1 MFALSLK
8 HIVLNSSPSV
18 AVVIL
23 NWNGKHLLE
32 KFLPSVMAS
41 RYDNL
46 SVIVADNAS
55 TDDSL
60 SFLRMNYP
68 GIRLLLSDT
77 NEGFSKGYNSAL
89 KRVEADYYVLLNS
102 DVEVSADWL
111 SPVITFMES
120 DKTIAACQ
128 PKILSFNNKDE
139 FEYAGAAGG
148 WIDSLGYPFTR
159 GRIFETCEK
168 DIGQYNDTQEIFW
181 ATGACLFVRGSVFH
195 EMNGFDEYFFAHQE
209 EIDLCWRMQRA
220 GYKIYAVPSSN
231 VYHVG
236 GGTLPMGD
244 RKKVFLNFRNNLVMM
259 TKNLPAG
266 EVLKKIPVR
275 ILLDMIA
282 AYRALIDTNFSTF
295 ISIASAHLHYLEWL
309 FVGSRG
315 KKLGKKEL
323 SEFQGVYNGSIAWKY
338 FVNKKKTFSEIVYG
352 KK

>member
-1 MFALSLK
+1 MRYCLNI
-8 HIVLNSSPSV
+8 IVLNSLPSV

-23 NWNGKHLLE
+23 NWNGKHFLE
-32 KFLPSVMAS
+32 KFLPSVLAS
-41 RYDNL
+41 QYDTL

-60 SFLRMNYP
+60 SFLRKNYP
-68 GIRLLLSDT
+68 QVRILLSDT

-89 KRVEADYYVLLNS
+89 RRVEADYYVLLNS
-102 DVEVSADWL
+102 DVEVSEGWIE
-111 SPVITFMES
+111 PVISLMES
-120 DKTIAACQ
+120 DKKIAACQ
-128 PKILSFNNKDE
+128 PKILSFDKKDQ

-168 DIGQYNDTQEIFW
+168 DTGQYNTIREIFW
-181 ATGACLFVRGSVFH
+181 ATGASLFIRASVFH

-220 GYKIYAVPSSN
+220 GYKIYAEPSSK

-236 GGTLPMGD
+236 GGTLPMGN

-259 TKNLPAG
+259 VKNLPAT
-266 EVLKKIPVR
+266 EVLWKIPVR
-275 ILLDMIA
+275 IFLDMIA
-282 AYRALIDTNFSTF
+282 AYRALIDANFSTF
-295 ISIASAHLHYLEWL
+295 ISIASAHLHFLEWI
-309 FVGSRG
+309 FTGSRG
-315 KKLGKKEL
+315 KKLNKRNL
-323 SEFQGVYNGSIAWKY
+323 SDLEGVYKGSIAWKY
-338 FVNKKKTFSEIVYG
+338 FINKKKTFSEIVQG

>member
-1 MFALSLK
+1 MNSL
-8 HIVLNSSPSV
+8 PSV

-23 NWNGKHLLE
+23 NWNGRHFLE
-32 KFLPSVMAS
+32 KFLPSVLAS
-41 RYDNL
+41 QYDNL

-60 SFLRMNYP
+60 AFLRQNFP
-68 GIRLLLSDT
+68 GVRLLLSNT

-89 KRVEADYYVLLNS
+89 KRVAADYYILLNS
-102 DVEVSADWL
+102 DVEVSEEWIA
-111 SPVITFMES
+111 PVISLMES
-120 DKTIAACQ
+120 DKKIAACQ
-128 PKILSFNNKDE
+128 PKILSFEKRDH

-148 WIDSLGYPFTR
+148 WIDSFGYPFTR

-168 DIGQYNDTQEIFW
+168 DMGQYNNTQEIFW
-181 ATGACLFVRGSVFH
+181 ATGACLFVRADVFH

-209 EIDLCWRMQRA
+209 EIDLCWRMRRA
-220 GYKIYAVPSSN
+220 GYIIYAVPASK

-259 TKNLPAG
+259 TKNLPVL
-266 EVLKKIPVR
+266 EVLWKIPVR
-275 ILLDMIA
+275 MFLDMIA

-295 ISIASAHLHYLEWL
+295 ISIASAHLYYLEWI
-309 FVGSRG
+309 FIGRRG
-315 KKLGKKEL
+315 KKLAKKRL
-323 SEFQGVYNGSIAWKY
+323 NDFNGVYHGSIAWKY
-338 FVNKKKTFSEIVYG
+338 FVNKKRTFSEIVYD

>member
-1 MFALSLK
+1 MRYRLNI
-8 HIVLNSSPSV
+8 IVLNSSPSV
-18 AVVIL
+18 AIVIL
-23 NWNGKHLLE
+23 NWNGKHFLE
-32 KFLPSVMAS
+32 KFLPSVLAS
-41 RYDNL
+41 QYENL

-60 SFLRMNYP
+60 SFLRKNYP
-68 GIRLLLSDT
+68 QIRLLLSDT

-89 KRVEADYYVLLNS
+89 KRAEADYYILLNS
-102 DVEVSADWL
+102 DVEVSEGWIA
-111 SPVITFMES
+111 PVISLMES
-120 DKTIAACQ
+120 DKKISACQ
-128 PKILSFNNKDE
+128 PKILSFDKKDQ

-168 DIGQYNDTQEIFW
+168 DTGQYNDTRQIFW

-220 GYKIYAVPSSN
+220 GYTIYAVPSSK

-266 EVLKKIPVR
+266 EIFRKIPVR
-275 ILLDMIA
+275 IFLDMIA

-295 ISIASAHLHYLEWL
+295 ISIASAHLHYVEWL
-309 FVGSRG
+309 FTGKKG
-315 KKLGKKEL
+315 KKLIKKRL
-323 SEFQGVYNGSIAWKY
+323 TDFQGVYKGSIAWKY
-338 FVNKKKTFSEIVYG
+338 FVNKKKTFSEIVYD